1 MGSGSRRRGREA
13 ALQILF
19 QIDASGVSPSRA
31 RHLYWSQLAAGR
43 PGESA
48 ARTFADHLVEVVQR
62 RQEEIDTAIR
72 AVSEHWRLE
81 RMGKVD
87 RNVIRLALAELL
99 EDSATPA
106 AVILDEAIEI
116 AKRYGGE
123 ESGQF
128 VNGVLDALK
137 RGLEEGQ
144 DPPPD
149 ED

>member
-1 MGSGSRRRGREA
+1 LGSGSRRRGREA

-19 QIDASGVSPSRA
+19 QIDASGVAPSRA
-31 RHLYWSQLAAGR
+31 RQLYWSELAAGR
-43 PGESA
+43 PGDPA
-48 ARTFADHLVEVVQR
+48 ARQFADHLVDVVQR
-62 RQEEIDTAIR
+62 RQEEIDAAIR

-81 RMGKVD
+81 RMGQVD

-99 EDSATPA
+99 EDTTTPA

-137 RGLEEGQ
+137 RRLEEGRQ
-144 DPPPD
+144 PAPD